1 MVKPKQQQLQKA
13 EKKLLNIHSGA
24 ILIENKVNLLSR
36 QAWFY
41 LLYKAFPD
49 LKTQDKFFVNLNELK
64 EAIGYDSTNNKYLK
78 QALKDL
84 VGTPIEWNILHKDK
98 VIWEVN
104 SLLAGCK
111 IEDNSSTV
119 SYTHLTLPTNREV

>member
-1 MVKPKQQQLQKA
+1 MVKQKEQQLQKV

-78 QALKDL
+78 QALKGVWHRKL
-84 VGTPIEWNILHKDK
+84 RKGILKRYNI
-98 VIWEVN
+98 VV
-104 SLLAGCK
+104 
-111 IEDNSSTV
+111 V
-119 SYTHLTLPTNREV
+119 